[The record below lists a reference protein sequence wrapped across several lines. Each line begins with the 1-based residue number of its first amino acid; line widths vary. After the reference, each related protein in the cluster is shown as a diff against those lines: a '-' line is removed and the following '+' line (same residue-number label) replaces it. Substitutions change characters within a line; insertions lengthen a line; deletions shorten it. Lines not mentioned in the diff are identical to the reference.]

1 MPKFRLLCFLALF
14 AGNAAAE
21 TIAVVGDSISTGGAS
36 HSALFFDIDKM
47 EDVFTGKASLAI
59 DQATLD
65 FLSKEGLP
73 APMPPPNRLGLS
85 PREFTH
91 PLVWIFNSFVTS
103 MSTQYLD
110 MEEFSW
116 GNLLGRMR
124 NDTIYIAAR
133 DGEKSFQARQ
143 QIDRILDGA
152 KGASFDH
159 VFIFFTGNDI
169 CAGHPSLITTRD
181 EYVSNINNAVR
192 YLIKNAKPKAGTL
205 THIWLMDPL
214 GVSQLATSP
223 AIQNKKIIA
232 YGKEHTCKELQ
243 SDELDKS
250 MSIDPE
256 SADAKGQAEIKGPD
270 SRNGRLGLRAILAQI
285 FQGGPYGL
293 CPSLFTYQKTGS
305 LEDLIPVSN
314 ALVGYR
320 EGLAELAK
328 NLNDMNPQFRVHQ
341 LNAPASLMFEADDIG
356 NDCFHLSVRG
366 QMKIAKAVKAE
377 MTAKF
382 AL

>member
-1 MPKFRLLCFLALF
+1 MLKLSLLSFLVLF
-14 AGNAAAE
+14 TGNAAAE

-47 EDVFTGKASLAI
+47 ENVFTGKAILSI

-65 FLSKEGLP
+65 FLGKEGLQ
-73 APMPPPNRLGLS
+73 APMPPPVRLGLS

-91 PLVWIFNSFVTS
+91 PLTWIFNSFVAS

-124 NDTIYIAAR
+124 NDTILIAAR

-143 QIDRILDGA
+143 QVDRILDGA
-152 KGASFDH
+152 KDQSLDH
-159 VFIFFTGNDI
+159 VFVFFTGNDI
-169 CAGHPSLITTRD
+169 CASNPTYITTRD
-181 EYVSNINNAVR
+181 EYVSNINKAVR
-192 YLIKNAKPKAGTL
+192 YLMKNAKPKAGAL
-205 THIWLMDPL
+205 THVWLMDPL

-243 SDELDKS
+243 SDQLDKV
-250 MSIDPE
+250 MAIQPE
-256 SADAKGQAEIKGPD
+256 AVDAKGQAELTVPETKG
-270 SRNGRLGLRAILAQI
+270 RRLGLRAILAQI

-293 CPSLFTYQKTGS
+293 CPSLFNYHKTGS
-305 LEDLIPVSN
+305 LEDLTPVSN
-314 ALVGYR
+314 ALAGYR
-320 EGLAELAK
+320 EGLTELAK
-328 NLNDMNPQFRVHQ
+328 NLNDVSPLYRVHQ
-341 LNAPASLMFEADDIG
+341 LNAPSSLMFEAEDIG

-377 MTAKF
+377 LKEKF
-382 AL
+382 SL